1 MAENVAVHGQSTTL
15 TAAADSGKALIE
27 PVKSTNGSLHV
38 STDLLYGENATDDRL
53 YGGAAP
59 ASKLAITAT
68 GAVKAS
74 AGKYYGYIV
83 TTALS
88 AAAVTIYDNASAA
101 SGTVIDVIA
110 ASTAAGTRGVL
121 AAPVPCTAG
130 IYASVAGTGTILFL
144 YT

>member
-1 MAENVAVHGQSTTL
+1 MDNVFVHGRSTTTTT
-15 TAAADSGKALIE
+15 TADTGKYVSE
-27 PVKSTNGSLHV
+27 EVKVTNGQLHV
-38 STDLLYGENATDDRL
+38 SPGLISGENQTDDRL
-53 YGGAAP
+53 YGGPAP
-59 ASKLAITAT
+59 ASKIAITAT

-101 SGTVIDVIA
+101 SGTVIDVIP

-121 AAPVPCTAG
+121 AAPVPCTNG
-130 IYASVAGTGTILFL
+130 MYANVAGTGTVLFL

>member
-1 MAENVAVHGQSTTL
+1 MADTTQIYGQSATNTT
-15 TAAADSGKALIE
+15 TADSGKYLLEAIKVTSGALHTS
-27 PVKSTNGSLHV
+27 PG
-38 STDLLYGENATDDRL
+38 LLAGENQTDDRL

-59 ASKLAITAT
+59 ASKIALTAT

-101 SGTVIDVIA
+101 SGTVIDVIP

-130 IYASVAGTGTILFL
+130 MYANVAGTGTILFL